1 MIHAFYDT
9 GPIIMLLGNWVN
21 MKCLYCAISETIK
34 NQVCERKNN
43 NLKTQNVKTRKPS
56 YVNNYLNK

>member
-1 MIHAFYDT
+1 
-9 GPIIMLLGNWVN
+9 MLLGNWVN

-34 NQVCERKNN
+34 NQVCEGKNN